1 MFDDTK
7 GGGGCNQKSLIER
20 QTIQWSEET
29 DRGTNND
36 LQSTTQKI
44 KDLELN

>member
-1 MFDDTK
+1 MIPK
-7 GGGGCNQKSLIER
+7 GGNQKPLIEEG

-36 LQSTTQKI
+36 LQSTTQKF
-44 KDLELN
+44 KD